1 MCEVSPGLISWIQ
14 VLKMLRHAASSIN
27 KETPPPKTP
36 VSAHRDQ
43 LINQLAKTLYQS
55 HMCNKS
61 KIPFLLSI
69 IHVRTLDLIYKTE
82 ALRLVTTFDVS
93 YRMRVGGPKI
103 INYLDQATK
112 DDTTVLVSKFIDL
125 LKENK

>member
-1 MCEVSPGLISWIQ
+1 M
-14 VLKMLRHAASSIN
+14 LKMLRHAASSVN
-27 KETPPPKTP
+27 KEISPPQTP

-43 LINQLAKTLYQS
+43 LINQLAKMLYQS
-55 HMCNKS
+55 HMCNGS
-61 KIPFLLSI
+61 KTLILLNDSY
-69 IHVRTLDLIYKTE
+69 RFCTLDLIYKTE

-93 YRMRVGGPKI
+93 YRMRIGGPKI